1 MATISWV
8 IFKHHKKQDGTFNLK
23 IRVYY
28 NGTTVYMPIPIFT
41 CDSSIQSYFSVW
53 PCCKFI

>member
-8 IFKHHKKQDGTFNLK
+8 IFKHHKEQDGTLNLK

-28 NGTTVYMPIPIFT
+28 NGTTVYMPTPIFT
-41 CDSSIQSYFSVW
+41 CDSSIQSYFSV
-53 PCCKFI
+53 